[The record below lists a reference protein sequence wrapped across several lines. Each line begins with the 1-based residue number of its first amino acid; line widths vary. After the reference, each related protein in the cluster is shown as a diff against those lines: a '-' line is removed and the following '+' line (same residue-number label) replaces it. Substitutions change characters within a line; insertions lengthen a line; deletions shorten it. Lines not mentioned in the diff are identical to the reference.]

1 MHGPKL
7 NTVHLTDQETA
18 AIVQALAEIECN
30 GIMGAHNYLM
40 TETCE
45 PANDR
50 WFTSL
55 MIKVSNLIE
64 CPNHKGAF
72 DCSPFCEVC
81 EGNQEYNP
89 AETKRK

>member
-30 GIMGAHNYLM
+30 GPTGAAHYLF
-40 TETCE
+40 TETGE
-45 PANDR
+45 PVNDR

-55 MIKVSNLIE
+55 MIKVSNLKE
-64 CPNHKGAF
+64 RATN
-72 DCSPFCEVC
+72 
-81 EGNQEYNP
+81 
-89 AETKRK
+89 